1 MPGDKTLVPGWF
13 EAVEVIFRSFQVPD
27 EIKTVLIMPY
37 IADRVRSAIMCS
49 GMKELPSY
57 AQLKERILRE
67 LRLSP
72 NEYKRLFTTAGK
84 LREETWSQFA
94 GRLNSYFSYYV
105 NSRKVD
111 TYDDLLQLVVA
122 DRLKESLPNEIKAY
136 VALNETGEWLRPE
149 AIAKLA
155 ECHQESNAQRVPK
168 PYHKTDTTGD
178 SSQSESMTPPK
189 ERGHTEYVG
198 DTRRCF
204 ACGKQGHLARNCP
217 ETNPKLTAR
226 VKRPLDCEHAEQ
238 SIEVHDELVSLTEQH
253 EVLDEER
260 FVQLRSGDKRLN
272 ARVDSGADITVV
284 RRSMATILDENQK
297 GKVRL
302 KGAFGHEVEAD
313 LMYVPFRL
321 GSRAF
326 DTGVDTLLLCAV
338 TEQLAGE
345 VDALLT
351 PEDLVALREVE
362 QKVPLVDQVDLPCDA
377 AVLKE
382 GLVIE
387 ACVASTQSEGENG
400 IVESVDERSDINE
413 IESEGCLQ
421 FRTEQKN
428 DESLKPLW
436 LQAKKGTH
444 GMQVVDGMLF
454 HKEKINGRIVKQLV
468 LPESRRKTVLE
479 VAHDKPVG
487 GHFAGKKTQQRIKN
501 SFYWPNM
508 QEQISKYCK
517 DCHYCQLNARPRT
530 RDRVPI
536 TPLVRPDVPFQ
547 TVVMDCIGPLDPASS
562 RGHKYALCLVD
573 VCTRWPEVVCIR
585 SLMAK
590 AVCDALVEIFT
601 RMGVPETV
609 SSDQGTNFTAEL
621 TQELLR
627 RLGSSPRFSTP
638 EHPESNGLVERWNGT
653 LKRMLRQVIAEHG
666 RGWDRLV
673 PCLLWAYREIPNETT
688 GMSPFELMYGR
699 APNGPLSIL
708 KKSWT
713 GDWTPPSTLIESA
726 DKYLVRLR
734 KQMAD
739 MTRVVK
745 EQAFQKANCL
755 LMEVPV
761 MRAPDASQPFVLSTD
776 ASDRAIGACLAQR
789 AGDGKEYPVAF
800 LSKKLTDPQTR

>member
-1 MPGDKTLVPGWF
+1 MAKSYESGKGEGKMPDKLKEPDDASEDEGRTDSEVMNTRLEIEKIKLEQIRAQIELQKLQKENGGGADGGLGLQPESGVAHYAALLTNVLSRMPGDKTLVPGWF

-84 LREETWSQFA
+84 LREESWSQFA

-313 LMYVPFRL
+313 LMFAQGMVMYL
-321 GSRAF
+321 GHQIGSGRHAPDPVRIKAIQIMERPKTKKELKSF
-326 DTGVDTLLLCAV
+326 LGLMNYYRDYIANY
-338 TEQLAGE
+338 AE
-345 VDALLT
+345 V
-351 PEDLVALREVE
+351 
-362 QKVPLVDQVDLPCDA
+362 
-377 AVLKE
+377 
-382 GLVIE
+382 
-387 ACVASTQSEGENG
+387 
-400 IVESVDERSDINE
+400 
-413 IESEGCLQ
+413 
-421 FRTEQKN
+421 
-428 DESLKPLW
+428 
-436 LQAKKGTH
+436 
-444 GMQVVDGMLF
+444 
-454 HKEKINGRIVKQLV
+454 V
-468 LPESRRKTVLE
+468 LPLT
-479 VAHDKPVG
+479 
-487 GHFAGKKTQQRIKN
+487 
-501 SFYWPNM
+501 
-508 QEQISKYCK
+508 
-517 DCHYCQLNARPRT
+517 AR
-530 RDRVPI
+530 
-536 TPLVRPDVPFQ
+536 
-547 TVVMDCIGPLDPASS
+547 
-562 RGHKYALCLVD
+562 
-573 VCTRWPEVVCIR
+573 
-585 SLMAK
+585 
-590 AVCDALVEIFT
+590 
-601 RMGVPETV
+601 
-609 SSDQGTNFTAEL
+609 
-621 TQELLR
+621 
-627 RLGSSPRFSTP
+627 
-638 EHPESNGLVERWNGT
+638 
-653 LKRMLRQVIAEHG
+653 
-666 RGWDRLV
+666 
-673 PCLLWAYREIPNETT
+673 
-688 GMSPFELMYGR
+688 
-699 APNGPLSIL
+699 
-708 KKSWT
+708 T
-713 GDWTPPSTLIESA
+713 GDRTPNVLPWGDEE
-726 DKYLVRLR
+726 
-734 KQMAD
+734 
-739 MTRVVK
+739 
-745 EQAFQKANCL
+745 EQAFQKAKCL

-800 LSKKLTDPQTR
+800 LSKKLTDPQTRWAVIEREAYAIVWALVRAVNGNTTSA